1 MSIAAMSQ
9 VAVFG
14 TLSRKPEVL
23 AALQAL
29 GCLHLEAAAAGASG
43 GAATEPPDA
52 RRALAFLLAAP
63 LRRHPARPGE
73 GFDPDA
79 VAARALAIEQRLEAI
94 EEAQHALDRRLATVE
109 PWGDYALDPA
119 LPAHGLRLWF
129 YAVPRHRLG
138 EIPAQVAAWQV
149 VGSDHRFCHVA
160 VVQADEPVGMP
171 VPRAHTGSVARRDLL
186 AERQALDAES
196 DELQAERSAL
206 TRWSDALAHRLAER
220 MDARARVAAARGT
233 DDREG
238 LFVLHAWAPQGVLSG
253 LREAGDEHGFA
264 VVRRPDDP
272 AVTPPTLLLNR
283 GAARHGQALLGIYI
297 TPHARGWD
305 PSAWVF
311 GAFVLF
317 FGMVVGDLGY
327 ALVLAALLLAWRPR
341 AAAAQTLRRLFGWL
355 ALSSAL
361 WGVSTGTWF
370 GSAPHA
376 LTAFAWA
383 DGSDV
388 ERMMAMAIGIG
399 VAHLVLANLAAA
411 RAARGAARLA
421 ALGWGAVIGG
431 GAAAAASG
439 LSPAGTATT
448 GFSLALGVAL
458 LGFAAATGSALA
470 NGQGVL
476 GRIGSLLQSL
486 MRLPS
491 ALGDV
496 LSYLRL
502 FALAY
507 AGAALAGAFNGL
519 AAPLAELAGFG
530 GLLAALLLVF
540 GHGLNIVLSVM
551 GGFVHGL
558 RLNFIEFFNWAGI
571 EEGRP
576 FKAFKRQEAP
586 PWTPP

>member
-1 MSIAAMSQ
+1 MSIAALSQ
-9 VAVFG
+9 VVVFG
-14 TLSRKPEVL
+14 TLARKPEVL

-29 GCLHLEAAAAGASG
+29 GCLHLEAAGAGRGGVAAA
-43 GAATEPPDA
+43 EPPDA

-73 GFDPDA
+73 AFDPDT
-79 VAARALAIEQRLEAI
+79 VAARALAIAERLKAI
-94 EEAQHALDRRLATVE
+94 DEAQHALARRLAAVE

-119 LPAHGLRLWF
+119 LPARGLRLWF

-138 EIPAQVAAWQV
+138 EIPAGITAWQV
-149 VGSDHRFCHVA
+149 VGADHRFCHVA
-160 VVQADEPVGMP
+160 VVHGEEPAGMP
-171 VPRAHTGSVARRDLL
+171 VPRAHTGSVRRRDLL

-206 TRWSDALAHRLAER
+206 TRWCDALAHRLAER

-238 LFVLHAWAPQGVLSG
+238 LFVLHAWAPQGALPA
-253 LREAGDEHGFA
+253 LREAGDAHGFA
-264 VVRRPDDP
+264 LLRLPDDP
-272 AVTPPTLLLNR
+272 AATPPTLLLNH
-283 GAARHGQALLGIYI
+283 GAARHGQALLGIYM

-317 FGMVVGDLGY
+317 FGMVMSDLGY
-327 ALVLAALLLAWRPR
+327 ALVMAALLLAWQPR
-341 AAAAQTLRRLFGWL
+341 AAPAQTLRRLFGWL
-355 ALSSAL
+355 TLSSAL
-361 WGVSTGTWF
+361 WGVATGTWF
-370 GSAPHA
+370 GTAPPPLVA
-376 LTAFAWA
+376 LALV
-383 DGSDV
+383 DGGDV
-388 ERMMAMAIGIG
+388 RHMMALALGLG
-399 VAHLVLANLAAA
+399 VLHVVLANLAAA
-411 RAARGAARLA
+411 HAARGAARVA
-421 ALGWGAVIGG
+421 ALGWAAVIG
-431 GAAAAASG
+431 GAAAALSG
-439 LSPAGTATT
+439 LSAQGVAAVDPPL
-448 GFSLALGVAL
+448 SLGVAL
-458 LGFAAATGSALA
+458 LGFVAVAGGALA
-470 NGQGVL
+470 AGEGVL
-476 GRIGSLLQSL
+476 GRIGRLLQSL

-507 AGAALAGAFNGL
+507 AGASLAGAFNGL
-519 AAPLAELAGFG
+519 AAPLAELPGLG
-530 GLLAALLLVF
+530 GLLAALVLLF
-540 GHGLNIVLSVM
+540 GHGLNLVLSVV

-558 RLNFIEFFNWAGI
+558 RLNFIEFFGWAGI

-576 FKAFKRQEAP
+576 FKVFKRQEAS